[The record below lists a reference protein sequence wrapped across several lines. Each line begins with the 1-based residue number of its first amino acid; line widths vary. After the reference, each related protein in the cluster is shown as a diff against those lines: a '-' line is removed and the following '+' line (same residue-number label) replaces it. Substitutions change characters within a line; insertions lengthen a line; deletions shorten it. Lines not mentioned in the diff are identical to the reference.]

1 MPSRG
6 QVLCVAGEASG
17 DAILAP
23 VVDVI
28 RGLGCDAIGV
38 GGDASAARGLGLLG
52 HAREVAGHGIV
63 EAVHTLPAVWRAW
76 RALSGALPGARAVVL
91 VDFPEVNLRL
101 LRRAAGL
108 GVPVVYLA
116 PPQAWAWRAW
126 RARELAAARRVGC
139 LLPFE
144 AAWYRARG
152 VAAECVGH
160 PLAAR
165 AVLPAAAGSAIALL
179 PGSRAAAV
187 RRLLPIQL
195 AAAARLARRVA
206 DLTVH
211 VGVAATVDR
220 GEVEAAFAAAGL
232 RGAVHAGADAALAA
246 ATVALAGAGTATL
259 HAALAG
265 RPVVTM
271 AALHPVSAAVAR
283 RLVRV
288 EHVGLPNLVLGRR
301 VFPEVVLDGCTAD
314 AVAAAAEP
322 LLRAPEGYAGALAAL
337 RRRVTV
343 PDGAARVARWV
354 AEAVSEGRG

>member
-23 VVDVI
+23 VVEVI

-38 GGDASAARGLGLLG
+38 GGDAAAARGLEVLA
-52 HAREVAGHGIV
+52 HARDVAGHGIV

-76 RALSGALPGARAVVL
+76 RAISARLPAARAVVL

-126 RARELAAARRVGC
+126 RARELAAARWVGC

-152 VAAECVGH
+152 VAAVCVGH

-165 AVLPAAAGSAIALL
+165 GALPVAAGPGVALL
-179 PGSRAAAV
+179 PGSRIAAV

-195 AAAARLARRVA
+195 AAAARLAARVA
-206 DLTVH
+206 GLTVH

-220 GEVEAAFAAAGL
+220 GEVAAAFAAVGL
-232 RGAVHAGADAALAA
+232 RGAVHAGADAALAR
-246 ATVALAGAGTATL
+246 ATVAIAGAGTATL

-283 RLVRV
+283 RWVRV

-301 VFPEVVLDGCTAD
+301 VFPEVVLDDCTPA
-314 AVAAAAEP
+314 AVAAAVEP
-322 LLRAPEGYAGALAAL
+322 LLRAPGSLDGALAEL

-343 PDGAARVARWV
+343 PDGAARVAGWV
-354 AEAVSEGRG
+354 AEAVGARG